1 MPPEIEEADS
11 RGHFAQTR
19 RPPARDRHPRLKG
32 RETYRGTVDSPSG
45 IRVIHEVNRLFV
57 VAHLPSDIRRL
68 LFARDVILRPIRR
81 FCFRRS
87 RPCYPNSFGTGS
99 HPPRKIGASA
109 FAPEPER
116 IGNVDVAVA
125 START
130 TWQSLQTRLTVRPPC
145 GASSQFSARALSGL
159 DQSHCCHR
167 PTEPR
172 RGADPRRATPLLLAN
187 ELFSKSLHQIMRRR
201 DSAYI

>member
-1 MPPEIEEADS
+1 MRLRSSPYCPIHGLHA
-11 RGHFAQTR
+11 
-19 RPPARDRHPRLKG
+19 HPR
-32 RETYRGTVDSPSG
+32 EP
-45 IRVIHEVNRLFV
+45 
-57 VAHLPSDIRRL
+57 RL
-68 LFARDVILRPIRR
+68 LHRRYRTFQRVRSGAGLIICNNKVLRPIRR

-99 HPPRKIGASA
+99 HPPRKISASA
-109 FAPEPER
+109 FAPEPEC

-145 GASSQFSARALSGL
+145 GASSQFSARALPGL

-172 RGADPRRATPLLLAN
+172 RGADPRRATPLSLAN

-201 DSAYI
+201 DRAYI